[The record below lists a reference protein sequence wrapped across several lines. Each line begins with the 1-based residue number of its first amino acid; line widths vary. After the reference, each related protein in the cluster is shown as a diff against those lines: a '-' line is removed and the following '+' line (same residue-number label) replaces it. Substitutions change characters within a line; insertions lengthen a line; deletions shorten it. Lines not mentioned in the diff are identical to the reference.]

1 MSTNLNNST
10 TGSEGLGSSTGS
22 LGSTTINGSPRKGGP
37 KEARLNKVKLMETG
51 RYYEAAIAR
60 GEVAGDVDNF
70 HSLRIDNLFWVSEEA
85 LRKEFGVYGPLGD
98 VYRPI
103 NKDAQKPYPFLFVR
117 FFNRSDMLNAKRE
130 LQGKLIDGRPMQ
142 ISEAQAAFELETS
155 IY

>member
-1 MSTNLNNST
+1 MSSNLNDST
-10 TGSEGLGSSTGS
+10 TGSGGLGNSTGS
-22 LGSTTINGSPRKGGP
+22 LGSTIGGSPRKGGP

-60 GEVAGDVDNF
+60 GEVAGDVDNMF
-70 HSLRIDNLFWVSEEA
+70 SLRIDNLFWVSEEA
-85 LRKEFGVYGPLGD
+85 LREEFGVYGPLGD

-103 NKDAQKPYPFLFVR
+103 NKDVQKPYPFLFVR
-117 FFNRSDMLNAKRE
+117 FFNKADMLNAKKE